1 MHLHGEWLFI
11 RLLYDMIRK
20 LNVSECQRKED
31 NDLGHV
37 VAMRLGL
44 GLKSEITA

>member
-1 MHLHGEWLFI
+1 MHLHGEWLSSGCCT
-11 RLLYDMIRK
+11 DMIRK
-20 LNVSECQRKED
+20 LNASECQRKED

-44 GLKSEITA
+44 ESEITA